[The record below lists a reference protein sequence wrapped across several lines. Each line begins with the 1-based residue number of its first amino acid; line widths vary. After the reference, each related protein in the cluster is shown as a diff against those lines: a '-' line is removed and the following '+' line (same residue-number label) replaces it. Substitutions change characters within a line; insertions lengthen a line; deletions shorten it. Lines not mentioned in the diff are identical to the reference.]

1 MKPRKRRRGRPRNSR
16 YTGMDVKEIC
26 ELFGVET
33 EPPAESELIRCVIR

>member
-33 EPPAESELIRCVIR
+33 KPPAGSELIRCVIR